1 MVLIN
6 ISKEVKIM
14 SIDWNM
20 VITIIFSIL
29 PILSVLLIFLKKF
42 FPVIDPYFH
51 KGAVILHEVDDVLDG
66 ILLEYPDNKMLNT
79 VNDVVDKLLSELTEA
94 GYEVNDMDKNKIINH
109 VKGRLKKGEGAI
121 VKWEDGD
128 LKLECSNKF

>member
-1 MVLIN
+1 
-6 ISKEVKIM
+6 M